1 MKAILGSV
9 ERDVADAF
17 AYIPY
22 GLAAA
27 VVFLLIMILYNRKK
41 YGRVSFIIKS
51 SLLIIYVV
59 VVGHLTLFS
68 RESGIVDRVDLTFF
82 SLLEESSDYAIQLI
96 ENVLLF
102 LPAGILCPWMWKQMR
117 NWKRSFL
124 LGFAGSLLIE
134 TLQMLT
140 GRGLF
145 QLDDLITN
153 AAGMMAG
160 YGIYQIGGFGK
171 QLELKKFKLFF
182 LCIMH
187 KEEGEENDKPR
198 VVQSKQK
205 EIM

>member
-51 SLLIIYVV
+51 SLLIIYVQVSNIDINSISMIIYVV

-160 YGIYQIGGFGK
+160 YGIYQIA
-171 QLELKKFKLFF
+171 KKLWK
-182 LCIMH
+182 
-187 KEEGEENDKPR
+187 R
-198 VVQSKQK
+198 VYKSRFQ
-205 EIM
+205 

>member
-51 SLLIIYVV
+51 SLMIIYVV

-82 SLLEESSDYAIQLI
+82 SLLEESSDYTIQLI

-102 LPAGILCPWMWKQMR
+102 LPAGILCPWMWKQIR

-140 GRGLF
+140 AITMTCVEADTFCECQSETRATFLLPHGASGYLQSRG
-145 QLDDLITN
+145 
-153 AAGMMAG
+153 
-160 YGIYQIGGFGK
+160 
-171 QLELKKFKLFF
+171 
-182 LCIMH
+182 H
-187 KEEGEENDKPR
+187 SP
-198 VVQSKQK
+198 
-205 EIM
+205 

>member
-51 SLLIIYVV
+51 SLMIIYVV

-82 SLLEESSDYAIQLI
+82 SLLEESSDYTIQLI

-102 LPAGILCPWMWKQMR
+102 LPAGILCPWM
-117 NWKRSFL
+117 WKRSFL

-160 YGIYQIGGFGK
+160 YGIYQIA
-171 QLELKKFKLFF
+171 KKLWK
-182 LCIMH
+182 
-187 KEEGEENDKPR
+187 R
-198 VVQSKQK
+198 VYKSRFQ
-205 EIM
+205 

>member
-102 LPAGILCPWMWKQMR
+102 LPAGILCPCEYSCAATPQIR
-117 NWKRSFL
+117 QTGNRLSGL
-124 LGFAGSLLIE
+124 AETAYASLLA
-134 TLQMLT
+134 QC
-140 GRGLF
+140 F
-145 QLDDLITN
+145 
-153 AAGMMAG
+153 
-160 YGIYQIGGFGK
+160 
-171 QLELKKFKLFF
+171 
-182 LCIMH
+182 
-187 KEEGEENDKPR
+187 
-198 VVQSKQK
+198 V
-205 EIM
+205 

>member
-124 LGFAGSLLIE
+124 LGFAGLSLIH
-134 TLQMLT
+134 
-140 GRGLF
+140 
-145 QLDDLITN
+145 I
-153 AAGMMAG
+153 
-160 YGIYQIGGFGK
+160 
-171 QLELKKFKLFF
+171 
-182 LCIMH
+182 
-187 KEEGEENDKPR
+187 
-198 VVQSKQK
+198 
-205 EIM
+205 

>member
-1 MKAILGSV
+1 MAVSLKTDLRFPESGQHGHGS
-9 ERDVADAF
+9 R
-17 AYIPY
+17 
-22 GLAAA
+22 
-27 VVFLLIMILYNRKK
+27 
-41 YGRVSFIIKS
+41 IIQ
-51 SLLIIYVV
+51 
-59 VVGHLTLFS
+59 VGHLTLFS

-160 YGIYQIGGFGK
+160 YGIYQIA
-171 QLELKKFKLFF
+171 KKLWK
-182 LCIMH
+182 
-187 KEEGEENDKPR
+187 R
-198 VVQSKQK
+198 VYKSRFQ
-205 EIM
+205 

>member
-41 YGRVSFIIKS
+41 YG
-51 SLLIIYVV
+51 SLMIIYVV

-82 SLLEESSDYAIQLI
+82 SLLEESSDYTIQLI

-160 YGIYQIGGFGK
+160 YGIYQIA
-171 QLELKKFKLFF
+171 KKLWK
-182 LCIMH
+182 
-187 KEEGEENDKPR
+187 R
-198 VVQSKQK
+198 VYKSRFQ
-205 EIM
+205 

>member
-51 SLLIIYVV
+51 SLMIIYVV

-82 SLLEESSDYAIQLI
+82 SLLEESSDYTIQLI

-153 AAGMMAG
+153 ASGMMAG
-160 YGIYQIGGFGK
+160 YGIYQIA
-171 QLELKKFKLFF
+171 KKLWKGVYKSRF
-182 LCIMH
+182 
-187 KEEGEENDKPR
+187 
-198 VVQSKQK
+198 Q
-205 EIM
+205 